1 MNANVLISSALNR
14 PAKDIPANGR
24 FSQVEGWDSLAHMR
38 IILSIEEQLDRELTS
53 IEILEIMTIESV
65 EKILSNG

>member
-1 MNANVLISSALNR
+1 MNANILISSALNR
-14 PAKDIPANGR
+14 PAKDIPTNGH
-24 FSQVEGWDSLAHMR
+24 FLQVEGWDSLAHMR

-65 EKILSNG
+65 EEILSNG